1 MDQISLK
8 ITDAQK
14 HISKPQQTE
23 SRFTPEEKQ
32 KLAKATM
39 DFESLLTSMMLKSMT
54 KTTGGLFGENSY
66 GGDTL
71 DTIFESEMAGY
82 MTRSKSMGIAQSM
95 YEKITGEELDMS
107 LVRPHRI
114 KGANNVKT
122 FVPNE
127 HPTINPSHSSI
138 QRLKKYEDVIKKAAR
153 EHGVD
158 EKLIKSIILTE
169 SAAKEDALSKAKAKG
184 LMQLMDG
191 TARDMG
197 VRNVWNPAE
206 NIYGGTKY
214 ISKMISKYDGNLELA
229 LAAYN
234 AGPGNVDKHGGIPPF
249 EETKNY
255 VTRVMGYLNSM
266 EDKNG

>member
-1 MDQISLK
+1 MEQINLK
-8 ITDAQK
+8 VTDALK
-14 HISKPQQTE
+14 HISKPKQIE
-23 SRFTPEEKQ
+23 ERFTPEEKQ

-71 DTIFESEMAGY
+71 DTIFEGEMADY
-82 MTRSKSMGIAQSM
+82 MTRSKSLGIAESM
-95 YEKITGEELDMS
+95 YEKITGEKLDLN
-107 LVRPHRI
+107 LVKPHRI
-114 KGANNVKT
+114 KGANSVRT
-122 FVPNE
+122 FRANE
-127 HPTINPSHSSI
+127 HPTIEPSHSSM
-138 QRLKKYEDVIKKAAR
+138 QRLKKYDKIIEQAAKD
-153 EHGVD
+153 HGVD

-169 SAAKEDALSKAKAKG
+169 SAAKENALSKAKAKG

-191 TARDMG
+191 TAKDMG
-197 VRNVWNPAE
+197 VRNVWNPKE

-214 ISKMISKYDGNLELA
+214 ISKMIDKYDGNLELA

-255 VTRVMGYLNSM
+255 VTRVIGYLNSM
-266 EDKNG
+266 ENKNG